1 MRESKAAA
9 VNMTKEGMI
18 ILVKLRIAL
27 RGHTGMSHDDIHA
40 VGNVNLHFPSGNRA
54 LVNSQA
60 VIKVVCNTCCVRS
73 AHLTFSG
80 EHVQDFVLRMSAE
93 TLLKVD

>member
-1 MRESKAAA
+1 MREREA
-9 VNMTKEGMI
+9 VSINMPKERVI
-18 ILVKLRIAL
+18 VLVKLRVAL
-27 RGHTGMSHDDIHA
+27 CSHASVAHDGIHA
-40 VGNVNLHFPSGNRA
+40 VRNVNLHLPSGNRA

-80 EHVQDFVLRMSAE
+80 EHVQDFVFCVSAE
-93 TLLKVD
+93 TLFEVN